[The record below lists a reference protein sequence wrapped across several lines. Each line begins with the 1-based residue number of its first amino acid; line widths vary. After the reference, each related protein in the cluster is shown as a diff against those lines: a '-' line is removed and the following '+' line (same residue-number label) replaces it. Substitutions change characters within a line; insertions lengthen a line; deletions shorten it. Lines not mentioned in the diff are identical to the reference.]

1 MKFKVGDKVIVVK
14 NVENEI
20 YYKIGEVFTI
30 LKLTADDYFRGQ
42 SEYPSY
48 GHGCW
53 CVGYDEV
60 APYSLL
66 LEELL
71 SD

>member
-1 MKFKVGDKVIVVK
+1 MNYKIGDKVIVVK
-14 NVENEI
+14 TNDQ

-30 LKLTADDYFRGQ
+30 LELTADDYFRGQ
-42 SEYPSY
+42 SKCPSC
-48 GHGCW
+48 GNGRW
-53 CVGYDEV
+53 LVGYDEV

-71 SD
+71 SE